1 MNADGFA
8 IRSIWRIP
16 MCLRRASLRSALRHN
31 RYPPTMPFLGNGRH
45 TNRAIYKPIVAHGT
59 WATKPERLANTR
71 CGVAREAGV
80 VDTRVFAQFAY
91 AAGICVQSLSPAAAT
106 GRGPPRRSRGTR
118 DPTELAVDS
127 WWLLA
132 AAISRQ
138 RKLRGFVFLNRLFAI
153 ADRDMI

>member
-16 MCLRRASLRSALRHN
+16 MCRGSLRLLRSSLRSPNPTPSARAHSDGLRYAQPYDTIGI
-31 RYPPTMPFLGNGRH
+31 RQPCRFWVGIVKT
-45 TNRAIYKPIVAHGT
+45 IVAHGT

-91 AAGICVQSLSPAAAT
+91 AAGICVQSLSPAAAP
-106 GRGPPRRSRGTR
+106 GRGPPISPNSRMANGHLRSMQRAHIILQG
-118 DPTELAVDS
+118 E
-127 WWLLA
+127 
-132 AAISRQ
+132 RQ
-138 RKLRGFVFLNRLFAI
+138 
-153 ADRDMI
+153 